1 VDLSVKLAGMDLPN
15 PVLAAS
21 GTFGCGDE
29 YAGLTEA
36 QGLGGIISKAV
47 TLRPCSGNPPPRLW
61 ETPSGL
67 LNSIGLQNKGVE
79 AFVSEDLPRLLSHGV
94 PVIANLAGFSQEEYL
109 ETAIRLQEAGG
120 LSGVELNISCPNVK
134 SGGYHFGADPRTAA
148 GLVGKVRE
156 ALRLPLL
163 VKLGPR
169 VADLAGMAKAVADAG
184 ADGISVANTFPGMAV
199 DIESWKPR
207 LGAVTGG
214 LSGPA
219 VRPLAVRAVWE
230 VSRAVDLPV
239 LACGGITGWEDA
251 VEMLLVGARAVAVG
265 TALFSEPRTP
275 ALILEGLKGYLQRK
289 GIRRWEDIV
298 GRVAV

>member
-1 VDLSVKLAGMDLPN
+1 MDLSVNLAGMELPN

-29 YAGLTEA
+29 YGGLA
-36 QGLGGIISKAV
+36 DASGLGGIISKAV
-47 TLRPCSGNPPPRLW
+47 TLRPCAGNPPPRLW

-79 AFVSEDLPRLLSHGV
+79 AFLEEDLPRLLSHGV
-94 PVIANLAGFSQEEYL
+94 PVIANLAGFCEEEYIEAARML
-109 ETAIRLQEAGG
+109 EDAAG
-120 LSGVELNISCPNVK
+120 LSGIELNISCPNVK

-148 GLVGKVRE
+148 ELVRRIRE
-156 ALRLPLL
+156 AVDLPLL
-163 VKLGPR
+163 VKLSPR
-169 VADLAGMAKAVADAG
+169 APDMAGMARAVAEAG
-184 ADGISVANTFPGMAV
+184 ADGISLVNTFPGMAV

-230 VSRAVDLPV
+230 AAGAVDLPV
-239 LACGGITGWEDA
+239 LACGGISGWEDA
-251 VEMLLVGARAVAVG
+251 VEMFLVGARAVALG
-265 TALFSEPRTP
+265 TVLFSEPRAP
-275 ALILEGLKGYLQRK
+275 ELLLKGLRDYLDRR
-289 GIRRWEDIV
+289 GIERWEDIV
-298 GRVAV
+298 GKVAV